1 MRTLLIGYHVASCE
15 ETRSGVVQNFL
26 RAASAL
32 HRDMNL
38 PCTVFVQGKTLETCP
53 DPILRF
59 RDECGD
65 LVDFQQYTYAG
76 LPLKTVCQENH
87 RGIRIFRGLLPEH
100 GRDSIERTN
109 ELMQRTLGVRP
120 RGLSAPLGHY
130 RGLADA
136 PEVLEVL
143 HECGI
148 RFVRSWTRNAHD
160 WSPLAFET
168 QPFTYDK
175 QGFPEM
181 MEIPGQGWPD
191 DLLREMLG
199 SDKHDA
205 FVRHCCKDLDYVAA
219 KELVWSFVA
228 NDWSAIREDPE
239 MRAQRAIL
247 EHAQESGFAIVT
259 HRDHYEA
266 IAGPI
271 TDAPPRTPTESV
283 PSTPRGATIVKE
295 ADRQRGRKRS
305 WRSRRTWLR
314 ALVVRNRGHAPLR
327 RLMRKAGS
335 ERRRKLLVTLSR

>member
-1 MRTLLIGYHVASCE
+1 LRTLLIGYRVASCE
-15 ETRSGVVQNFL
+15 KTQPGVVKEFL

-32 HRDMNL
+32 HRDMSL
-38 PCTVFVQGKTLETCP
+38 PCTVFIQGKTLEAHP
-53 DPILRF
+53 DALLRF
-59 RDECGD
+59 RDECGN
-65 LVDFQQYTYAG
+65 LVDFQQGTYAG

-87 RGIRIFRGLLPEH
+87 QGINVFRGLSPEH
-100 GRDSIERTN
+100 GRDSIARTTDLI
-109 ELMQRTLGVRP
+109 ETTLGVRP

-168 QPFTYDK
+168 QPFMYDK
-175 QGFPEM
+175 QGFPEI

-199 SDKHDA
+199 FGKPEA
-205 FVRHCCKDLDYVAA
+205 FVRHCCKDLDYVAV
-219 KELVWSFVA
+219 KELIWSFVA
-228 NDWSAIREDPE
+228 NDWSVIRGDPE

-247 EHAQESGFAIVT
+247 EYAQKSGFAIAT
-259 HRDHYEA
+259 HRAHYEA

-271 TDAPPRTPTESV
+271 AETPPRSSIES
-283 PSTPRGATIVKE
+283 PSSAPRGDDASPKK
-295 ADRQRGRKRS
+295 GRERR
-305 WRSRRTWLR
+305 WRSRPAWLR
-314 ALVVRNRGHAPLR
+314 ALVIRNRGHTPLR
-327 RLMRKAGS
+327 KLMRKAGS
-335 ERRRKLLVTLSR
+335 EVRRKLLVALTKK